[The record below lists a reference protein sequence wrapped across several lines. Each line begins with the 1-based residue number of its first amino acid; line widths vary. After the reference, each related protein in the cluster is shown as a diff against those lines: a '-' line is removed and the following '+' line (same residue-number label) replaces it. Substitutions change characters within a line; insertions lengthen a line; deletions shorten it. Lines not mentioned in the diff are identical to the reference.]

1 MAIGAVSFDVD
12 GVLVDASRRLSICL
26 NGGSVDWSCFLDCGK
41 LALDLPKSRYID
53 LAARLHGRGHRV
65 VVVTGRPEYMRRC
78 TEAQL
83 RSYGVPFDELYM
95 RPQGDHRQDHLYKA
109 DAIARLIKE
118 RGEDLGPLRRHA
130 ETAKALNAIGIDA
143 VLAY

>member
-53 LAARLHGRGHRV
+53 LAARRHGRGHRV

-109 DAIARLIKE
+109 DAIARLIKSGV
-118 RGEDLGPLRRHA
+118 RIWAHFDDNA